1 MPHLAKRILWAALWL
16 VLGLALAIQFIR
28 PGRTNPPAAPGEGIL
43 ARAQVPAEVAALLER
58 ACFDCHSHAT
68 RWPWYS
74 QVAPISWWLAD
85 HVRHARG
92 AMNFSRWPDPAT
104 ASGRMAAAYS
114 LEEACEEVQ
123 KGAMPL
129 PSYRLMHTG
138 ARLTEEEVETLC
150 RWAREEAARLTG
162 G

>member
-1 MPHLAKRILWAALWL
+1 MTPFPWRRIAFAVGGAVLAAFL
-16 VLGLALAIQFIR
+16 LAQLKQAE
-28 PGRTNPPAAPGEGIL
+28 RTNPPVRSEVDAPPEIAEIL
-43 ARAQVPAEVAALLER
+43 RR
-58 ACFDCHSHAT
+58 SCYDCHSHET
-68 RWPWYS
+68 RWPWYAR
-74 QVAPISWWLAD
+74 VAPVSWWLAD

-138 ARLTEEEVETLC
+138 ARLTEEEIETLC